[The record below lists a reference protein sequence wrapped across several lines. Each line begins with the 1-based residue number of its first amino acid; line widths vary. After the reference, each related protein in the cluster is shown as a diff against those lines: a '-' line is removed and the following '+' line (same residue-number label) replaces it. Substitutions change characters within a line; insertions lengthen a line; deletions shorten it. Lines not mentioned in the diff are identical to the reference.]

1 MIVRLLC
8 LLAKQHFSQKYT
20 FERGSCVFRSGSWG
34 AEVMPRTL
42 QFMAKHKPPALKTDD
57 EDDGST
63 KRTAEAV
70 TEAQIEE
77 ELELVQLS
85 ITSIL
90 FWVIGCNR
98 PISTRVVLCLCML
111 HTG

>member
-1 MIVRLLC
+1 
-8 LLAKQHFSQKYT
+8 
-20 FERGSCVFRSGSWG
+20 VFRSGSWG

>member
-1 MIVRLLC
+1 M
-8 LLAKQHFSQKYT
+8 
-20 FERGSCVFRSGSWG
+20 FRSGSWG

-98 PISTRVVLCLCML
+98 SISTRVVLCLCML